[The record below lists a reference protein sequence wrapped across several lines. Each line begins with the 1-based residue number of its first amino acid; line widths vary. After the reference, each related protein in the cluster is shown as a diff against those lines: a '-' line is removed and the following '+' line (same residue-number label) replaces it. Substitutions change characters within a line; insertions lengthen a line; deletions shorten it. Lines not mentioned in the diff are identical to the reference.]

1 MPTRNANS
9 VAATRLVV
17 PNSSATKIVAA
28 EREVPGNTPATTCA
42 MPTRIATVQLI
53 AVRSP
58 SAFARLAAKCSATT
72 IQTTQRT
79 SAQAIGVVVWGRANA
94 FQSWPNR
101 EKMLSAFFTAR
112 PSAQVTPTDT
122 QRWSEEENTRS
133 EETKFDDRE
142 T

>member
-72 IQTTQRT
+72 IHTQ
-79 SAQAIGVVVWGRANA
+79 IGRAHVCTPVTNA
-94 FQSWPNR
+94 QLVCR
-101 EKMLSAFFTAR
+101 LLLEKNNQINYQTHYK
-112 PSAQVTPTDT
+112 T
-122 QRWSEEENTRS
+122 QN
-133 EETKFDDRE
+133 
-142 T
+142 

>member
-72 IQTTQRT
+72 IHTPPRS
-79 SAQAIGVVVWGRANA
+79 SAQATGVVASGSSKACQYWT
-94 FQSWPNR
+94 NR
-101 EKMLSAFFTAR
+101 GPLLAAYLTTR
-112 PSAQVTPTDT
+112 PAPKVT
-122 QRWSEEENTRS
+122 QHGQEGERGG
-133 EETKFDDRE
+133 
-142 T
+142 